1 MDFGSHISPHSC
13 LFNIMPFCIELFN
26 IYFVNLF
33 GTPSMQENGEDK
45 GMKGYCLKLDKVNNR
60 FFNQKLAI
68 DYFQNIL
75 IFYYK
80 V

>member
-1 MDFGSHISPHSC
+1 
-13 LFNIMPFCIELFN
+13 
-26 IYFVNLF
+26 
-33 GTPSMQENGEDK
+33 MQENGEDK